1 MLVRLRLLWADV
13 ILWLPVF
20 ALCTLLGAPLFVSV
34 TVVSDVSPQAVC
46 RRAYRER
53 FCRTCLT
60 GLTCPTRQCDTP
72 AARLPRRRVAKQPK
86 PGRTGSRSNIGVRYT
101 SRSEPIKK
109 SARDGCRV
117 RTLLGVKGV
126 KPLCG
131 ATEVKCLNDQ
141 KRSFSGGYE
150 AARSLNAR

>member
-1 MLVRLRLLWADV
+1 MYHRKR
-13 ILWLPVF
+13 F
-20 ALCTLLGAPLFVSV
+20 AVVLTVNFFLAPVSV
-34 TVVSDVSPQAVC
+34 
-46 RRAYRER
+46 RH
-53 FCRTCLT
+53 
-60 GLTCPTRQCDTP
+60 
-72 AARLPRRRVAKQPK
+72 
-86 PGRTGSRSNIGVRYT
+86 T